1 MTETIY
7 LAAHNPMMAHNV
19 VLMVSLFVL
28 FVTHLI
34 TELCVAYSYPPGELS
49 DITTISI
56 IKRALI
62 SLIATIIGVVF
73 LTQQNPHW

>member
-7 LAAHNPMMAHNV
+7 LAARNPMMAHNV
-19 VLMVSLFVL
+19 VLMVSLFAL

-34 TELCVAYSYPPGELS
+34 AELCIAYSYPPGELS
-49 DITTISI
+49 EATAISI

-62 SLIATIIGVVF
+62 SLIVTIVGII
-73 LTQQNPHW
+73 LLAQQNPHW